1 VGQMGEGMILEGAE
15 SYQRIAQTRGV
26 PRDSH

>member
-1 VGQMGEGMILEGAE
+1 MGDGMILEGAE
-15 SYQRIAQTRGV
+15 SYQRIAQTHGV